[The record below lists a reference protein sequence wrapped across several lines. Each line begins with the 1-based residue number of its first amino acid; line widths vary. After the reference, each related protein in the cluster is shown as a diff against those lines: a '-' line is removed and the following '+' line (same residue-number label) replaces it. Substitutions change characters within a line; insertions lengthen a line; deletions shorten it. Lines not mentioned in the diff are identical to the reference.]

1 MIDMSVPRAYAR
13 KMPVRSSSCAAKLS
27 LGLAGVVCGL
37 CISGAALA
45 LGWVDS
51 DLDGVPDIK
60 DACPHTRPNVVVDAK
75 GCEIRREAIACVAP
89 KGAQLLTSCEPVVQ
103 AGQTEQAKPVK
114 PSDRARP
121 NKPAK
126 QGEPVKTLAS
136 ESNIVRVYFA
146 FGSAEVSIDQW
157 RQLAKVHSFL
167 RASDARLTLV
177 GHTDNIGSEAVNLSL
192 SRQRAERV
200 KQIFVQDYG
209 VKAERLSIV
218 AKGASQP
225 VTDNDGPGGRALNRR
240 VEFMVET
247 R

>member
-1 MIDMSVPRAYAR
+1 MTDMSDPRVYAR
-13 KMPVRSSSCAAKLS
+13 KMPVRSSSFATKLS
-27 LGLAGVVCGL
+27 LGLICVVCGL

-51 DLDGVPDIK
+51 DLDGVPDSK
-60 DACPHTRPNVVVDAK
+60 DACPHSRPNAVVDAK
-75 GCEIRREAIACVAP
+75 GCEIRRDEIACIAP
-89 KGAQLLTSCEPVVQ
+89 EGELLSFCEPAAQTAQNGQ
-103 AGQTEQAKPVK
+103 ARQNKQDEQVK
-114 PSDRARP
+114 RP
-121 NKPAK
+121 I
-126 QGEPVKTLAS
+126 G
-136 ESNIVRVYFA
+136 ESNVVRVYFA
-146 FGSAEVSIDQW
+146 FASAEVSIDQW
-157 RQLAKVHSFL
+157 PQLAKVRDFL
-167 RASDARLTLV
+167 SASDANARLTLV

-225 VTDNDGPGGRALNRR
+225 VTDNLGPGERALNRR
-240 VEFMVET
+240 VEFMVEA

>member
-1 MIDMSVPRAYAR
+1 MTDMSDPRVYAR
-13 KMPVRSSSCAAKLS
+13 KMPVRSGSFATKLS
-27 LGLAGVVCGL
+27 LGLICVVCGL

-51 DLDGVPDIK
+51 DLDGVPDSK
-60 DACPHTRPNVVVDAK
+60 DACPHSRPNAVVDAK
-75 GCEIRREAIACVAP
+75 GCEIRRDEIACIAP
-89 KGAQLLTSCEPVVQ
+89 EGELLSFCEPAAQTAKNGQ
-103 AGQTEQAKPVK
+103 ARQNKQDEQVK
-114 PSDRARP
+114 RSI
-121 NKPAK
+121 
-126 QGEPVKTLAS
+126 G
-136 ESNIVRVYFA
+136 ESNVVRVYFA
-146 FGSAEVSIDQW
+146 FASAEVSIDQW
-157 RQLAKVHSFL
+157 PQLAKVRDFL
-167 RASDARLTLV
+167 SASDANARLTLV

-225 VTDNDGPGGRALNRR
+225 VTDNLGPGERALNRR
-240 VEFMVET
+240 VEFMVEA